1 MDACSQFLADQLER
15 LSRLP
20 LITPADVEAWD
31 EQAADVQTELERR
44 FAGLGFPHAI
54 HHYFTDSDIRAR
66 DTGYREWQ
74 ERFIAEYVA
83 RVRHESAA

>member
-1 MDACSQFLADQLER
+1 MDTGSHFLADQLER

-20 LITPADVEAWD
+20 LSTPDDVAAWD
-31 EQAADVQTELERR
+31 RQAADVQTELEQR
-44 FAGLGFPHAI
+44 FPGLEFPHAI

-66 DTGYREWQ
+66 DTGYRERQ

-83 RVRHESAA
+83 RVRHENAA